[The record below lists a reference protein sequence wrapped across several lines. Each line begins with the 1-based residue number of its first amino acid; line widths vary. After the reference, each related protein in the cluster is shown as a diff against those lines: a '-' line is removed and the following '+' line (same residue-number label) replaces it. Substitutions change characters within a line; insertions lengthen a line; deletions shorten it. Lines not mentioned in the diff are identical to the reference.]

1 MALWAHR
8 GRHIWVYPA
17 VRPSYQYQ
25 QNLSAYHRLIF
36 SSMTS
41 SCVPYLHFCSGVLRS
56 SMVFCFIAIS
66 TLAGLCHLSVISWS
80 SISPQ
85 RTPAQCHFL
94 AAWGCGCLTAH
105 HRLTFIPL
113 TYGALSHVEPLA
125 ISNRHVL
132 CLCGNWSRL
141 VCPRSVLVLC
151 LVKCVSRVVLCVL
164 SLRFV
169 LLSLFVLSAPSQQ
182 GYIRQEFPFSL
193 YGPPLDG

>member
-80 SISPQ
+80 SVSPQ

-94 AAWGCGCLTAH
+94 VAWGCGCLTAH